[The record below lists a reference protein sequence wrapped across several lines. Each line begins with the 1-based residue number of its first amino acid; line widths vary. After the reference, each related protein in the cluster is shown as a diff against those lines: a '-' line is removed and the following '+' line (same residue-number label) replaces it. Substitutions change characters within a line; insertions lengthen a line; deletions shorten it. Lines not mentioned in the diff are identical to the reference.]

1 MKLKLNT
8 PTNTDVIRK
17 VNIKDKLKELGI
29 SLDDISLGD
38 FDVIGEYTARKT
50 RPQDSEMY
58 RKVGA
63 FFRPNYERGIL
74 IYSLIKHYKVE
85 SFLEIGH
92 GKGFS
97 TFCAAM
103 AMDDLGKG
111 KVVTIDP
118 NIDVDYTNQLK
129 RVFPKA
135 WFDRIS
141 FMKSTSQEV
150 LPVLL
155 EKETFDFVFID
166 GDHTYEGTKHDW
178 EQTKD
183 KYNKILL
190 FDDYHLPGKEKQ
202 KYDDQSIQC
211 AQLIDEIDDP
221 SKHLIIG
228 DRRIFVDDRGY
239 SDDQINAG
247 QVLLVHESVRDK

>member
-1 MKLKLNT
+1 
-8 PTNTDVIRK
+8 
-17 VNIKDKLKELGI
+17 
-29 SLDDISLGD
+29 
-38 FDVIGEYTARKT
+38 
-50 RPQDSEMY
+50 
-58 RKVGA
+58 
-63 FFRPNYERGIL
+63 
-74 IYSLIKHYKVE
+74 
-85 SFLEIGH
+85 
-92 GKGFS
+92 
-97 TFCAAM
+97 M